1 MSAEIKQPLDIKE
14 GKTLNNHCYW
24 MATYKNS
31 FLSNGFVG
39 VLIGCVFEGQ
49 LVGPIE
55 ANLEDFC

>member
-1 MSAEIKQPLDIKE
+1 
-14 GKTLNNHCYW
+14 

-55 ANLEDFC
+55 ANLEDFCWDLSILIRLLITVKSRVLMRVTN